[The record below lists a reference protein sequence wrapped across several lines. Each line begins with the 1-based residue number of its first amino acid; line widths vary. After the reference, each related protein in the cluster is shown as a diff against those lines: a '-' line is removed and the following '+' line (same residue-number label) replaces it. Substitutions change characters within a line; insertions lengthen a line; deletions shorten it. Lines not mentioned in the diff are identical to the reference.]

1 MLLLLRMSSG
11 EAWNT
16 AMNPNLA
23 PTPTPTPN
31 PNPDPTPT
39 PTPNQ
44 AWNTVMHDTAIQ
56 PAATRAAGAHVLYG
70 GWEGKVTLTPTL
82 TLTLTL
88 TLIPTL
94 TLTLTLPKAECNDDP
109 ETCGLSCCG
118 SEGLAVA
125 YFLSFQARVRVRVR
139 GASYQGWG

>member
-1 MLLLLRMSSG
+1 
-11 EAWNT
+11 
-16 AMNPNLA
+16 
-23 PTPTPTPN
+23 
-31 PNPDPTPT
+31 
-39 PTPNQ
+39 
-44 AWNTVMHDTAIQ
+44 MHDTAIQ

-70 GWEGKVTLTPTL
+70 GWEGKVTLTLPLTL

-94 TLTLTLPKAECNDDP
+94 APTLALALTLALTLTPTLPKAECNDDP

-125 YFLSFQARVRVRVR
+125 YFLSFQSAVTAVRD
-139 GASYQGWG
+139 G